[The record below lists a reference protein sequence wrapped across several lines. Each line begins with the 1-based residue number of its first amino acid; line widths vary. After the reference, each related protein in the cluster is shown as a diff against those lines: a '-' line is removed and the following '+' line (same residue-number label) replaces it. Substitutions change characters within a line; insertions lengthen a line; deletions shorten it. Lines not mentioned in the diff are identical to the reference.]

1 MESGLRR
8 MHPSLVVIN
17 DEILSTQV
25 RLMELYVKQA
35 HATAANEAARAQE
48 RFQAELTALQ
58 KELKQKELALE
69 AHQAVSHQ
77 ADQHLRAELKELQAR
92 LLTSQRLLED
102 RKTDLDATRFEAGAL
117 RERIAQLE
125 STVRKAQVT
134 AEIEVNRSQEA
145 LHTELAALKGQ
156 LDGKNR
162 RCRRFKLQSKKL
174 KINWAHKSG
183 ICTPNSRQKLGL
195 LENRTAELQSA
206 QSEIGALRQHIQQ
219 LDLRRAQTEAAASE
233 ATRIR
238 ETLQAELV
246 ALRTA
251 VEQKDVS
258 LQQNQAATRELE
270 ERLTEKL
277 HDLQSGIGRE
287 ARTA

>member
-1 MESGLRR
+1 MESSKQH

-77 ADQHLRAELKELQAR
+77 ADQHLRAELKELQAQ

-125 STVRKAQVT
+125 STVQKAQVT
-134 AEIEVNRSQEA
+134 TEIEVNRSQEA

-156 LDGKNR
+156 LERKESA
-162 RCRRFKLQSKKL
+162 LQALQTSVKEVED
-174 KINWAHKSG
+174 
-183 ICTPNSRQKLGL
+183 KLGTQVRDLHAQLAAKTDL

-219 LDLRRAQTEAAASE
+219 LDLSRAQTEAAASE

-258 LQQNQAATRELE
+258 LQQNQSGYE
-270 ERLTEKL
+270 
-277 HDLQSGIGRE
+277 GIGGASHR
-287 ARTA
+287 AAA

>member
-1 MESGLRR
+1 MESNKQQ

-77 ADQHLRAELKELQAR
+77 ADQHLRAELKELQAQ

-102 RKTDLDATRFEAGAL
+102 RKTDLDTTRFEAGAL

-125 STVRKAQVT
+125 STVQKAQVT

-156 LDGKNR
+156 LERKESALQALQTSVKEVED
-162 RCRRFKLQSKKL
+162 KLGTQVRDLHAQLAAK
-174 KINWAHKSG
+174 
-183 ICTPNSRQKLGL
+183 TGL

-219 LDLRRAQTEAAASE
+219 LDLSRAQTEAAASE

-246 ALRTA
+246 A
-251 VEQKDVS
+251 
-258 LQQNQAATRELE
+258 AT
-270 ERLTEKL
+270 
-277 HDLQSGIGRE
+277 HGG
-287 ARTA
+287 